1 MWSPRIEID
10 RPAEDNLSKHV
21 WVFGVI
27 DNMVVL
33 NTYQFMIRETRRHKF
48 KHRRFYNRIGPRM
61 SWSPI
66 SVSEEDVP
74 TPEDVFNEALE
85 QARSQLAV
93 GLWQKDF
100 GRS

>member
-10 RPAEDNLSKHV
+10 RPAEDSLSQHV
-21 WVFGVI
+21 WIFTLV

-33 NTYQFMIRETRRHKF
+33 NTYQYRIRETRRHKF
-48 KHRRFYNRIGPRM
+48 KVLKVYNRLHHRRFDNFAI
-61 SWSPI
+61 
-66 SVSEEDVP
+66 SEEDVP

-85 QARSQLAV
+85 QVRSQLAV
-93 GLWQKDF
+93 GLWQRDF